1 MPATLDAIGRSD
13 VMGRDGFT
21 WWVGEVEDIEDPQNL
36 GRTKVRIIGWYTGAG
51 EVAYTKEMPT
61 QMLHHQTS
69 HIYYKTHHQELPN

>member
-51 EVAYTKEMPT
+51 EVA
-61 QMLHHQTS
+61 
-69 HIYYKTHHQELPN
+69 